1 MSVRKSVLLPLVG
14 LAAFG
19 LLSLSLISPARG
31 QGIPNWMNYQGRLT
45 APDGAPV
52 ADGAWPVTFR
62 LYDAPTGGAA
72 LWTEERNVTT
82 RDGAFRATLGQ
93 TAALDPSLFTR
104 PLWLEIEVNGR
115 KLLPRQAL
123 GTVPFAMTAL
133 SVPGGSVST
142 VMIANLSVTAEKIA
156 DGAVTEAKL
165 APGLSVPVGSVVSW
179 WGNSAAVPTGW
190 KLCDGT
196 SVADNASP
204 LNGTTLPDL
213 RDKFIRGTSGNVR
226 TGTPTGGEDQH
237 TLTVDQMP
245 AHAHGVTDPGHSHT
259 VDAKTTGTE
268 ATGRGLTIS
277 GDFVDRV
284 LINGVANVGS
294 QRSTTGITIQNSG
307 GGQPFSTLPS
317 YVGLVYIMRV
327 R

>member
-14 LAAFG
+14 VAAFA

-45 APDGAPV
+45 SPDGTPV
-52 ADGAWPVTFR
+52 TDGAWPVTFR

-72 LWTEERNVTT
+72 LWTEERSVTT

-142 VMIANLSVTAEKIA
+142 VMIANLSVTTAKIA
-156 DGAVTEAKL
+156 DGAVTETKL
-165 APGLSVPVGSVVSW
+165 APGLAVPIGSVVSW
-179 WGNSAAVPTGW
+179 WGNAATPPAGW
-190 KLCDGT
+190 RVCDG
-196 SVADNASP
+196 SVVSDSESP
-204 LNGTTLPDL
+204 LKGETLPDL
-213 RDKFIRGTSGNVR
+213 RGRFVRGT
-226 TGTPTGGEDQH
+226 TGDMRKTPVVGGADEQ
-237 TLTVDQMP
+237 TLAVAQMP
-245 AHAHGVTDPGHSHT
+245 AHSHGVNDPGHQHLT
-259 VDAKTTGTE
+259 TTAGWAQGAANGGRPRIDANSP
-268 ATGRGLTIS
+268 LNDWNMWS
-277 GDFVDRV
+277 GM
-284 LINGVANVGS
+284 A
-294 QRSTTGITIQNSG
+294 TTGITIQNSG
-307 GGQPFSTLPS
+307 GNQPFSTVPR
-317 YVGLVYIMRV
+317 YVGLVYIIRI